1 MRAIISVSDKTG
13 VVELSTFLLNN
24 GFTIYSTGGTYNEIS
39 DNVPVQHQECV
50 VQVSELTKFPEIL
63 NGRVKTLHP
72 HIYAGVLADS
82 SSHDHMVD
90 MQMHDLPYFDLIVC
104 NLYPFKQE
112 NTIENI
118 DIGGVSLI
126 RAGSK
131 NFTNMVVLSNPD
143 QYSYFMEKFNGE
155 DKELLG
161 INIETRSSFAMK
173 GFQLT
178 SDYDNCIYRYVGG
191 LGENYHRLGLKY
203 GMNPQQA
210 TASVQFD
217 TAREHKA
224 FHLINGIMGAINVL
238 DMLHGW
244 LTVME
249 LDDQLDLPAAISM
262 KHTSLA
268 GLAVGNGISK
278 YTLRYFGFGEETQ
291 PQPGPL
297 AMAYMKSRLGDPLS
311 SFGDFIVLSR
321 QCDVET
327 ANLIKREVCDGIAAP
342 GYTEEA
348 LEILKGK
355 KSGKFIIVKMSME
368 YYRDITQGG
377 WDENKEIYGVK
388 VCQRNNGEIP
398 DFSSV
403 KDENLRVDYTV
414 ANAAL
419 RYAQSNNISIA
430 VGGQVVGMGCGQ
442 QNRVGCVK
450 LAGEKAI
457 NWETRQT
464 EKCVKYWDTLEG
476 KRQEKVNK
484 LYEYIEG
491 GMTLLGTEQSEQ
503 SEQDEENGITLEIEN
518 SSGQLVLASD
528 GFFPFTDNIEVAN
541 GYNVKHIIH
550 PGGSLADSDVEKKC
564 GEYGITMFTTG
575 VRMFYH

>member
-13 VVELSTFLLNN
+13 VVDLSNFLLKN
-24 GFTIYSTGGTYNEIS
+24 GFTIYSTGGTFREIS
-39 DNVPVQHQECV
+39 DNVSIENSHHV
-50 VQVSELTKFPEIL
+50 VQVSELTRFPEIL

-82 SSHDHMVD
+82 SCHEHMVD

-104 NLYPFKQE
+104 NLYPFKKE

-131 NFTNMVVLSNPD
+131 NFSNIVVLSNID
-143 QYSYFMEKFNGE
+143 QYTNFMENFNAE
-155 DKELLG
+155 DKVMLG
-161 INIETRSSFAMK
+161 IDIETRSHLAMK

-203 GMNPQQA
+203 GMNPQQE
-210 TASVQFD
+210 
-217 TAREHKA
+217 TARVEFNTSLERKA
-224 FHLINGIMGAINVL
+224 FKLVNGTMGAINVL

-249 LDDQLDLPAAISM
+249 LDDSLNLPAAISM

-278 YTLRYFGFGEETQ
+278 YTLGYFGLDSGDAVNI
-291 PQPGPL
+291 GHL

-321 QCDVET
+321 ECDVET

-342 GYTEEA
+342 GYTPEA
-348 LEILKGK
+348 LEILKSK
-355 KSGKFIIVKMSME
+355 KNGKFIIVQMDME
-368 YYRDITQGG
+368 YYRNACETG

-388 VCQRNNGEIP
+388 VCQRNNGKLP
-398 DFSSV
+398 DFNSI
-403 KDENLRVDYTV
+403 KDVNLRIDYTV

-450 LAGEKAI
+450 LAGEKAV

-464 EKCVKYWDTLEG
+464 EKCLEYWNSLSG
-476 KRQEKVNK
+476 KRQEKVNQ
-484 LYEYIEG
+484 LYEYIESG
-491 GMTLLGTEQSEQ
+491 LTVK
-503 SEQDEENGITLEIEN
+503 EEETSGIRISIEN
-518 SSGQLVLASD
+518 TSGNLVLASD

-541 GYNVKHIIH
+541 SYNVKHIIH
-550 PGGSLADSDVEKKC
+550 PGGSMADSDVEQKC
-564 GEYGITMFTTG
+564 TEYGIAMFTTG

>member
-1 MRAIISVSDKTG
+1 MRAIITVSDKTD
-13 VVELSTFLLNN
+13 VVKLSNFLLKND
-24 GFTIYSTGGTYNEIS
+24 FTIYSTGGTFREIS
-39 DNVPVQHQECV
+39 DNVNINYQNRVL
-50 VQVSELTKFPEIL
+50 QVSDLTHFPEIL

-82 SSHDHMVD
+82 SCQEHSID
-90 MQMHDLPYFDLIVC
+90 MQMMDLPYFDVVVC
-104 NLYPFKQE
+104 NLYPFKKE

-131 NFTNMVVLSNPD
+131 NFTNIVVLSDVN
-143 QYSYFMEKFNGE
+143 QYDHFMENFNAE
-155 DKELLG
+155 DKDLLG
-161 INIETRSSFAMK
+161 IDIETRSHLAMK
-173 GFQLT
+173 GFQMT

-191 LGENYHRLGLKY
+191 LGENYHKLALKY
-203 GMNPQQA
+203 GMNPQQSDA
-210 TASVQFD
+210 CVEFD
-217 TAREHKA
+217 TSRERKA
-224 FHLINGIMGAINVL
+224 FNVINGTLGAINVL

-249 LDDQLDLPAAISM
+249 LDDRLNLPAAISM

-268 GLAVGNGISK
+268 GLAVGNGISD
-278 YTLRYFGFGEETQ
+278 YTLRYFGFDSNAAVNLGH
-291 PQPGPL
+291 L

-321 QCDVET
+321 ECDLET
-327 ANLIKREVCDGIAAP
+327 AQLIKREVCDGIAAP
-342 GYTEEA
+342 GYSPEA
-348 LEILKGK
+348 LEILQAK
-355 KSGKFIIVKMSME
+355 KSGKFIIVKMDMD
-368 YYRDITQGG
+368 YYRNITQTG
-377 WDENKEIYGVK
+377 WGENKEIYGVK
-388 VCQRNNGEIP
+388 VCQRNNGELP

-403 KDENLRVDYTV
+403 ADVNLRIDYTV

-430 VGGQVVGMGCGQ
+430 VGGQVIGMGCGQ

-450 LAGEKAI
+450 LAGEKAQ

-476 KRQEKVNK
+476 KRQEKVNH
-484 LYEYIEG
+484 LYEYIDAG
-491 GMTLLGTEQSEQ
+491 LTFI
-503 SEQDEENGITLEIEN
+503 EEPDTKIRVQIEN
-518 SSGQLVLASD
+518 TSGELVLASD

-541 GYNVKHIIH
+541 GYNIKHIIH
-550 PGGSLADSDVEKKC
+550 PGGSMADASVEEKC
-564 GEYGITMFTTG
+564 KEYGITMFTTG

>member
-24 GFTIYSTGGTYNEIS
+24 GFTIYSTGGTFREIS
-39 DNVPVQHQECV
+39 DNVPVEHTDRV
-50 VQVSELTKFPEIL
+50 VQVSELTRFPEIL

-82 SSHDHMVD
+82 SCHDHMVD
-90 MQMHDLPYFDLIVC
+90 MQMHDLPYFDLVVC

-131 NFTNMVVLSNPD
+131 NFSNIVVLSNVD
-143 QYSYFMEKFNGE
+143 QYTHFMENFNAE
-155 DKELLG
+155 DKAMLG
-161 INIETRSSFAMK
+161 IDNETRSHLAMK
-173 GFQLT
+173 GFQMT

-191 LGENYHRLGLKY
+191 LGPEYHRLPLKY

-210 TASVQFD
+210 EASVQFD
-217 TAREHKA
+217 TARETKA
-224 FHLINGIMGAINVL
+224 FNLINGTMGAINVL

-249 LDDQLDLPAAISM
+249 LDDELDLPAAISM

-278 YTLRYFGFGEETQ
+278 YTRRYFGFGDGDDV
-291 PQPGPL
+291 GPL

-321 QCDVET
+321 ECDVET
-327 ANLIKREVCDGIAAP
+327 ATLIKREVCDGIAAP
-342 GYTEEA
+342 GYSPEA

-355 KSGKFIIVKMSME
+355 KSGKFIIVQMNMD
-368 YYRDITQGG
+368 YYRDITDSG
-377 WDENKEIYGVK
+377 WGENKEIYGVK
-388 VCQRNNGEIP
+388 VCQRNNGELP
-398 DFSSV
+398 DFGSV
-403 KDENLRVDYTV
+403 KDVNLRIDYTV

-464 EKCVKYWDTLEG
+464 DKCVKYWDTLEG
-476 KRQEKVNK
+476 KRQEKVNQ
-484 LYEYIEG
+484 LYEYIDG
-491 GMTLLGTEQSEQ
+491 GMTFVGSGESEA
-503 SEQDEENGITLEIEN
+503 EPGIKLEIEN

-550 PGGSLADSDVEKKC
+550 PGGSMADSEVEQKC
-564 GEYGITMFTTG
+564 TEYGITMFTTG